1 MARSP
6 YRHRPFSRFSYPAAS
21 RFKLPWGSPLS
32 LAKSAI
38 AKSARSKPEDNSDPE
53 NDSELENSRLK
64 RRLQE
69 HVVRHRPRLSR
80 LVRRLEAKKS
90 KRRFWQRAAA
100 VSVLSVAMGGGIWG
114 NLFVQE
120 KVTLGGVPYGIIHKF
135 WHDPAA
141 RTAYFV
147 GDSSGLHNRLR
158 SLGIEADIKDYYRDR
173 FATEHELDRH
183 IHQIMYDRTGY
194 VGEAYRVSPSGQL
207 VSIKS
212 SRL

>member
-6 YRHRPFSRFSYPAAS
+6 YRPHPFSRFSRSIAG
-21 RFKLPWGSPLS
+21 RFKLPRLS
-32 LAKSAI
+32 QLSQVKSAKV
-38 AKSARSKPEDNSDPE
+38 KSTQ
-53 NDSELENSRLK
+53 SESENSRLN

-69 HVVRHRPRLSR
+69 HVVRHQPRLSR
-80 LVRRLEAKKS
+80 LVRRLETKRAKQ
-90 KRRFWQRAAA
+90 RFWQRAAA
-100 VSVLSVAMGGGIWG
+100 VSFLSVAVGGGIWG

-120 KVTLGGVPYGIIHKF
+120 HVTLGGVPYGIIHKF
-135 WHDPAA
+135 WNDPAA

-147 GDSSGLHNRLR
+147 GDSRGLHDRLR
-158 SLGIEADIKDYYRDR
+158 SLGVEADIKDYYRDR

-194 VGEAYRVSPSGQL
+194 VGEAYQVRPSGQL
-207 VSIKS
+207 VPIKS

>member
-6 YRHRPFSRFSYPAAS
+6 YRPHPFSRFSHRAAS
-21 RFKLPWGSPLS
+21 RFRLPWVPSLS
-32 LAKSAI
+32 SARSAI
-38 AKSARSKPEDNSDPE
+38 AKSARSGSEDNSETE
-53 NDSELENSRLK
+53 NNSESENSRLK

-69 HVVRHRPRLSR
+69 HVVRHRPHLSR

-90 KRRFWQRAAA
+90 KQRFWQRTAA
-100 VSVLSVAMGGGIWG
+100 VSFLSVAIGGGIWG
-114 NLFVQE
+114 NLFVHE
-120 KVTLGGVPYGIIHKF
+120 RVTLGGVPYGIIHKF
-135 WHDPAA
+135 WNDPAA

-173 FATEHELDRH
+173 FATEHELDRY

-212 SRL
+212 SHL